1 MNYFPK
7 FNKREKALM
16 KTEHQRG
23 LIKNSVEW
31 FAHNI
36 KKNMMEHL
44 DREWKRESVA
54 NLMSKLQGELEEFYD
69 AIAGFRSRDEV
80 LGEAA
85 DVASCL
91 MMIADV
97 YKEKVINK

>member
-1 MNYFPK
+1 MNNYFPK
-7 FNKREKALM
+7 FNSREKALFR
-16 KTEHQRG
+16 TEHQRG

-36 KKNMMEHL
+36 EKNMMEHL

-54 NLMSKLQGELEEFYD
+54 NILRRLREELEEFYQ
-69 AIAGFRSRDEV
+69 AIAEFRSRDKV

-85 DVASCL
+85 DAASCL
-91 MMIADV
+91 MMIADI
-97 YKEKVINK
+97 YREKINK